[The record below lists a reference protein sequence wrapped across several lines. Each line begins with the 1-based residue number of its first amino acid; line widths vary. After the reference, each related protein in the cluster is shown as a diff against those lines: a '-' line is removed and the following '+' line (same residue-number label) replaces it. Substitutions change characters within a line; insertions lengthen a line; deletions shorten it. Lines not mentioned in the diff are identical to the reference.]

1 MFKDDMEL
9 HPDPSSVRFD
19 HAELGIHFEKFDG
32 RRFVPN
38 AEKKRHFPEDEV
50 VAMSLIGN

>member
-1 MFKDDMEL
+1 MFEDDMEL

-32 RRFVPN
+32 RRFVLN

>member
-1 MFKDDMEL
+1 MFEDELEL

-19 HAELGIHFEKFDG
+19 HPELGIHFEKFDG

-38 AEKKRHFPEDEV
+38 AAKKRHFPQDE
-50 VAMSLIGN
+50 ASAISLIGN